1 MSYTPQPNSLAG
13 RVVAHFRANS
23 KCRELTEAQ
32 IAEQFTA
39 PLSSVTACLAASVQY
54 KLLDRVRC
62 ENNRMGYAPGRKL
75 HGSNEADKQG
85 LVAPPAVAPAP
96 ARKAPPAAATK
107 TPAAAPVP
115 APAPMAA
122 AVRTLMAQPPVADPA
137 GPSCTCP
144 SGDGS
149 LRWPCPVHPPGGK
162 TLLSRLPDPTAL
174 QIEPDLEEEMAEAV
188 AAYDSLLQQVKVGYV
203 LTVPADVANDVYA
216 VCKAWGK
223 HHGVTFTWARVAANS
238 TTMRIKRVA

>member
-1 MSYTPQPNSLAG
+1 MSYTPQPSSLAG
-13 RVVAHFRANS
+13 RVVAHFRSHPN
-23 KCRELTEAQ
+23 CRELTEAQ
-32 IAEQFTA
+32 IAAKFTA
-39 PLSSVTACLAASVQY
+39 PLSSVTACLAATVQY

-62 ENNRMGYAPGRKL
+62 EGGRMGYAPGRKL
-75 HGSNEADKQG
+75 HGDNEADKQG
-85 LVAPPAVAPAP
+85 LTAPPTSAPAPAP
-96 ARKAPPAAATK
+96 ARKAAAAAAPPA
-107 TPAAAPVP
+107 PAAAPAA

-122 AVRTLMAQPPVADPA
+122 AVRTLMTPPPA
-137 GPSCTCP
+137 
-144 SGDGS
+144 
-149 LRWPCPVHPPGGK
+149 PPAAPASAS
-162 TLLSRLPDPTAL
+162 LLSRLPDPAAL

-223 HHGVTFTWARVAANS
+223 HRGVTFSWARVAANS